1 MELIVPTKGGFIM
14 KHSSLHKLIIVTAIL
29 TGIIHLVVLSLL
41 IGQVSTLFVLN
52 GLGFL
57 VLLAAWYYT
66 PGFLSSQRAALHA
79 VFILYTLATIGAWIA
94 IGDKGDILGI
104 ITKLDEV
111 VLLVALFLHLRSPEE
126 GPASASSEM
135 SS

>member
-1 MELIVPTKGGFIM
+1 M
-14 KHSSLHKLIIVTAIL
+14 KHSTLHTLIIITAIL
-29 TGIIHLVVLSLL
+29 TGIIHLLVLSLL
-41 IGQVSTLFVLN
+41 LGQISTLFVLN

-66 PGFLSSQRAALHA
+66 PGFLSSQRAALHV

-94 IGDKGDILGI
+94 IGDMGDILGI
-104 ITKLDEV
+104 LTKLVEV
-111 VLLVALFLHLRSPEE
+111 VLLAALFLHLRSPEE
-126 GPASASSEM
+126 SPTSASSEM